1 MPIMKTPK
9 LSICCITYN
18 HGDYIRKTLD
28 SFLMQK
34 TNFSFEVLIHDDA
47 STDGTADIIREYAAR
62 SPEIIK
68 PILQKENQF
77 SKGIITVNKFFN
89 FPRIRGQ
96 YVAICDGDDYWTD
109 PMKLQK
115 QVDFLEAHPDY
126 TICFHP
132 VNVHFENQPER
143 KEIFPSEKRIN
154 RGKEFT
160 LDELVAG
167 NFIQTNSVVYRWVIP
182 EKESLEAFP
191 PGIIPGDYFM
201 HLMHAK
207 HGKIGFI
214 NERMGVYRRH
224 DGGVW
229 QGEPILKYGSKH
241 YRFYECAD
249 KLLDYRFHDIFEK
262 QKECLL
268 FECFVKSLYYG
279 QYDELVALGKIPSDK
294 VLQTIKYS
302 IISQKEW
309 SWKHKAVNLLA
320 KTLGL
325 GFVYF
330 KSKWFWFP
338 DKNN

>member
-1 MPIMKTPK
+1 MNAPK
-9 LSICCITYN
+9 LTIFCITYN
-18 HGDYIRKTLD
+18 HIRFIRQALD

-34 TNFSFEVLIHDDA
+34 TDFPFVILIHDDA
-47 STDGTADIIREYAAR
+47 STDGTAEVIREYEAQY
-62 SPEIIK
+62 PEIIR
-68 PILQKENQF
+68 PFYQTENQF
-77 SKGIITVNKFFN
+77 SQIGLNFLPKIL
-89 FPRIRGQ
+89 FPRIHTP
-96 YVAICDGDDYWTD
+96 YVATCEGDDYWTD
-109 PMKLQK
+109 PLKLQK

-132 VNVHFENQPER
+132 VDVHFENQPER
-143 KEIFPSEKRIN
+143 KEIFPPEERIN
-154 RGKEFT
+154 RGDEFT
-160 LDELVAG
+160 LDELAAG
-167 NFIQTNSVVYRWVIP
+167 NFIQTNSVVYRWVMP
-182 EKESLEAFP
+182 EKEPFDAFP
-191 PGIIPGDYFM
+191 SGIMPGDYFM